1 MQSGLD
7 VCTADDGRVG
17 WRAMEETT
25 QDPGAANLDFVEQ
38 LYAEYVR
45 DRTAVPEPWRR
56 YFEQRGDGAGHF
68 PVGPSFPPGTI
79 FRPPV
84 DGSADALQERVNTFV
99 HAYRARGHR
108 MARVNPLGPPPASI
122 DGLDPTAFGITG
134 ADMGRPV
141 SFAGTRMPCRDVIQ
155 RVRDTYCRSI
165 GVEFFHIEDEASREW
180 LQTRMEASENRMP
193 LSRAEQIRMLT
204 RLIDAEVFEQFVRQR
219 FTGARTFSLE
229 GSDSLIP
236 LLDLAI
242 ERASGQGVR
251 EIVLGMAHR
260 GRLNV
265 LVNVMGKRLEDV
277 FRELAGRE
285 VPADT
290 GRGDVRYH
298 LGNSHDWITTGGQ
311 AVHLS
316 LCFNPSHVEFVNPIV
331 LGRVRAKQDRSGD
344 ADRVR
349 GLALLIHGDA
359 AFAGEGIVQETLNL
373 SRLPGYFVGGTL
385 HVVVNNQIGYTTSPG
400 EGRSTIYCTDVAKMI
415 PAPIFHVNGDDLEA
429 VAAVVTLGLDYRAAF
444 RSDVVVDLIGY
455 RRRGHNESDEPA
467 FTQPVLYQTIARQKT
482 AAALYLEQLQRDGAI
497 TSEDA
502 QEIVARAHGRLERG
516 LATSQQ
522 ETPKMS
528 SVWNG
533 WAGGPRSN
541 AVDVDTAV
549 DRETL
554 VRLLEAQTRLP
565 AGFHP
570 HRKVQ
575 RAIAH
580 RLAMSRGEQP
590 LDWPAA
596 ESLAF
601 ATLAVSGTRIRLS
614 GQDSERGTFSQRHAV
629 LHDEQNGREYVPL
642 QHLAD
647 GQAPVDVYNS
657 PLSEL
662 GVLGYEYG
670 YSLDYPDGLVLWE
683 AQFGDFTN
691 AAQVIVDQFIASAE
705 TKWRRLS
712 GLVLLLP
719 HALEGQGPEHSSA
732 RLERFLALAAEDNM
746 QVVYPTTPAQYFH
759 VLRRQ
764 ALRRWRKP
772 LIVMTP
778 KSLLRHPQ
786 SVSSFD
792 DLSAGRFQPVIAD
805 RESPHVLLCAG
816 KVYFDL
822 VAKRTELK
830 RDDVAIVR
838 IEQLYPFPEAARRYE
853 SAVWVQEEP
862 LNMGAWTY
870 IRARF
875 DNRIDCVA
883 RCESASAAAGS
894 PITHKR
900 EQDDLLTRAFNTWPL
915 N

>member
-1 MQSGLD
+1 
-7 VCTADDGRVG
+7 
-17 WRAMEETT
+17 MEEAT
-25 QDPGAANLDFVEQ
+25 QAPGAANLDFVEQ
-38 LYAEYVR
+38 VYAEYVR
-45 DRTAVPEPWRR
+45 DRAAVPEAWRR
-56 YFEQRGDGAGHF
+56 YFEQHADGAGRF
-68 PVGPSFPPGTI
+68 ASGPSFPPATI

-84 DGSADALQERVNTFV
+84 DGSADALQERVNRLV
-99 HAYRARGHR
+99 QAYRARGHR
-108 MARVNPLGPPPASI
+108 MAHLNPLGSPPESI
-122 DGLDPTAFGITG
+122 AELDPGTYGIT
-134 ADMGRPV
+134 APDMRRPV
-141 SFAGTRMPCRDVIQ
+141 SFADTRMPCRDLIQ
-155 RVRDTYCRSI
+155 RLRDIYCRSI
-165 GVEFFHIEDEASREW
+165 GVEFLHIQDEAPRAW
-180 LQTRMEASENRMP
+180 LQTRLERPENRTQ
-193 LSRAEQIRMLT
+193 LAAAEQIRMLT
-204 RLIDAEVFEQFVRQR
+204 RLIDAEVFEQFVHHR

-242 ERASGQGVR
+242 ERASAHGVR

-265 LVNVMGKRLEDV
+265 LVNVMDKRPQDV

-285 VPADT
+285 PPADT

-298 LGNSHDWITTGGQ
+298 LGYSRDWITTTGQ

-344 ADRVR
+344 NARVR

-373 SRLPGYFVGGTL
+373 SGLPGYCVGGTL
-385 HVVVNNQIGYTTSPG
+385 HVVVNNQIGYTTPAD
-400 EGRSTIYCTDVAKMI
+400 EGRSTIYCTDVAKML

-429 VAAVVTLGLDYRAAF
+429 VAAVVTIALEYRAAF
-444 RSDVVVDLIGY
+444 KSDVVIDLVGY

-467 FTQPVLYQTIARQKT
+467 FTQPVLYQTIGKQKT
-482 AAALYLEQLQRDGAI
+482 AADKYLEQLERDGLI
-497 TSEDA
+497 TSEA
-502 QEIVARAHGRLERG
+502 TRQILEHARGRLERG
-516 LATSQQ
+516 LSTAQHS
-522 ETPKMS
+522 TPRVS
-528 SVWNG
+528 NIWDG
-533 WAGGPRSN
+533 WAGGPKSN

-549 DRETL
+549 DRATL

-570 HRKVQ
+570 HRKIQ
-575 RAIAH
+575 RAIDH
-580 RLAMSRGEQP
+580 RLAMIRGQQP
-590 LDWPAA
+590 LDWPSA

-601 ATLAVSGTRIRLS
+601 ATLAVSGVRIRLS
-614 GQDSERGTFSQRHAV
+614 GQDSQRGTFSQRHAV
-629 LHDEQNGREYVPL
+629 LHDERDGREYVPL

-670 YSLDYPDGLVLWE
+670 YSLDCPEGLVLWE
-683 AQFGDFTN
+683 AQFGDFAN

-732 RLERFLALAAEDNM
+732 RLERFLQLAAEDNM

-778 KSLLRHPQ
+778 KSLLRHPK
-786 SVSSFD
+786 SASSFD
-792 DLSAGRFQPVIAD
+792 ELGEGRFLPVIAD
-805 RESPHVLLCAG
+805 LESPHVLLCTG
-816 KVYFDL
+816 KIYFDL
-822 VAKRTELK
+822 VAKRAELK

-838 IEQLYPFPEAARRYE
+838 IEQLYPFPEEARRYE

-875 DNRIDCVA
+875 DNRMDCVA
-883 RCESASAAAGS
+883 RCESPSAAAGAS
-894 PITHKR
+894 ATHKR

>member
-1 MQSGLD
+1 MD
-7 VCTADDGRVG
+7 
-17 WRAMEETT
+17 ETT
-25 QDPGAANLDFVEQ
+25 HAPGAANLDFVEHV
-38 LYAEYVR
+38 YAEYLR
-45 DRTAVPEPWRR
+45 DRAAVPEPWRR
-56 YFEQRGDGAGHF
+56 YFEQHDGEASRF
-68 PVGPSFPPGTI
+68 APGPSFPPATI

-84 DGSADALQERVNTFV
+84 DTSADALQERVHRLV

-108 MARVNPLGPPPASI
+108 MARLNPLAPPPEPLAE
-122 DGLDPTAFGITG
+122 LDPAAYGITG
-134 ADMGRPV
+134 SDMSHPV
-141 SFAGTRMPCRDVIQ
+141 SFASARLPCGDVI
-155 RVRDTYCRSI
+155 RRLRDTYCRSI
-165 GVEFFHIEDEASREW
+165 GVEFLHIDDEAPREW
-180 LQTRMEASENRMP
+180 LQARMERSENRTE
-193 LSRAEQIRMLT
+193 LSPAEQIRMLT
-204 RLIDAEVFEQFVRQR
+204 RLIDADVFEGFVRHR
-219 FTGARTFSLE
+219 FPGARTFSLE
-229 GSDSLIP
+229 GSDTLIP

-242 ERASGQGVR
+242 ERASGHGVR

-265 LVNVMGKRLEDV
+265 LVNVMGKRLPDV
-277 FRELAGRE
+277 FRELSGAE
-285 VPADT
+285 HSPDE

-298 LGNSHDWITTGGQ
+298 LGYSRDWITSGEQ
-311 AVHLS
+311 PVHLS

-331 LGRVRAKQDRSGD
+331 LGRVRAKQDRTGD
-344 ADRVR
+344 AARER
-349 GLALLIHGDA
+349 GLALLVHGDA
-359 AFAGEGIVQETLNL
+359 SFAGEGIVQETLNL
-373 SRLPGYFVGGTL
+373 SGLAGYSVGGTL
-385 HVVVNNQIGYTTSPG
+385 HVVLNNQIGYTTPPD
-400 EGRSTIYCTDVAKMI
+400 EARSSVYCTDVAKML
-415 PAPIFHVNGDDLEA
+415 PAPIFHVNGDDQEA
-429 VAAVVTLGLDYRAAF
+429 VATAVALALDYRAAF
-444 RSDVVVDLIGY
+444 RADVVIDLIGY

-467 FTQPVLYQTIARQKT
+467 FTQPVLYRAVGRQKS
-482 AAALYLEQLQRDGAI
+482 AAAIYLEQLQRVGVI
-497 TSEDA
+497 TPDA
-502 QEIVARAHGRLERG
+502 ARQIVDRAKDRLEHA
-516 LATSQQ
+516 LATAQQ
-522 ETPKMS
+522 DAPKPS
-528 SVWNG
+528 SVWDG
-533 WAGGPRSN
+533 WMGGSRSN
-541 AVDVDTAV
+541 AVDVETSF

-554 VRLLEAQTRLP
+554 VRLLEAQTRMP

-570 HRKVQ
+570 HRKIQ
-575 RAIAH
+575 RGIAH
-580 RLAMSRGEQP
+580 RLAMARGKQP

-601 ATLAVSGTRIRLS
+601 ATLAISGVRIRLS

-629 LHDEQNGREYVPL
+629 LHDEQDGREYVPL

-683 AQFGDFTN
+683 AQFGDFVN

-732 RLERFLALAAEDNM
+732 RLERFLQLAADDNI

-778 KSLLRHPQ
+778 KSLLRHAQ
-786 SVSSFD
+786 SVSSFG
-792 DLSAGRFQPVIAD
+792 DLSDGRFQPVIAD
-805 RESPHVLLCAG
+805 RETPHVLLCTG

-822 VAKRTELK
+822 AAKRAELK

-838 IEQLYPFPEAARRYE
+838 IEQLYPFPEEARRYE

-875 DNRIDCVA
+875 DNRMDCVA
-883 RCESASAAAGS
+883 RYESGSAAAGS
-894 PITHKR
+894 HETHRR
-900 EQDDLLTRAFNTWPL
+900 EQDDLLTRAFDTWPS